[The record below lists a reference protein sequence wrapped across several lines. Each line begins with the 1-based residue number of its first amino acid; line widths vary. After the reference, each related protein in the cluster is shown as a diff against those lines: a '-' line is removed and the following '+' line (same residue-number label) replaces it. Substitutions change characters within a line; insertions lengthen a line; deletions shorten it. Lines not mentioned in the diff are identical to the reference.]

1 MLCFSLVVSGLLPGL
16 FFGCGEAD
24 AQVAESATGAP
35 PHLWAGVEG
44 STFNPDYN
52 KVGGRL
58 DGVGFYGDY
67 DLAHHLG
74 VEAEIRLLDLKI
86 VAGQTQ
92 KTFLIGPRI
101 NAYRYNK
108 FTFYAKALGGVG
120 LIDYPYA
127 TGTTVSIGYGSY
139 FTFALGGGAEYQL
152 RPRLKIRGEYEW
164 EDYPTAPGFQG
175 QPSNGL
181 TPTGYSGGISYR
193 IF

>member
-1 MLCFSLVVSGLLPGL
+1 MRLKMLWFSLVISGLLSGS
-16 FFGCGEAD
+16 GEAR
-24 AQVAESATGAP
+24 AQVAEAATGSA
-35 PHLWAGVEG
+35 PHLWVGVEG
-44 STFNPDYN
+44 SSFNPDYN
-52 KVGGRL
+52 KIEGRL

-74 VEAEIRLLDLKI
+74 AEAEVRLLDLRK
-86 VAGQTQ
+86 VQGQTQ

-108 FTFYAKALGGVG
+108 FTFYGKALGGLG
-120 LIDYPYA
+120 LINYPYSP
-127 TGTTVSIGYGSY
+127 GTTISIGYGSY
-139 FTFALGGGAEYQL
+139 FTFAIGGGAEYQI

-164 EDYPTAPGFQG
+164 EDYPTAPGFAG

-181 TPTGYSGGISYR
+181 TPSGYSVGVSYR

>member
-1 MLCFSLVVSGLLPGL
+1 MFCLALSVAGLIPGL
-16 FFGCGEAD
+16 REAR
-24 AQVAESATGAP
+24 AQVSEAAVGSA

-44 STFNPDYN
+44 SSFNPDYRPI
-52 KVGGRL
+52 GGRL
-58 DGVGFYGDY
+58 DGIGFYGDY

-74 VEAEIRLLDLKI
+74 AEAEVRLLDLRK
-86 VAGQTQ
+86 AFGQTQ

-108 FTFYAKALGGVG
+108 FNFYGKALGGLG
-120 LIDYPYA
+120 IINYPYYP
-127 TGTTVSIGYGSY
+127 GTTVSIGYGSY
-139 FTFALGGGAEYQL
+139 FTFAIGGGVEYQV
-152 RPRLKIRGEYEW
+152 RSRLKVRGEYEW
-164 EDYPTAPGFQG
+164 EDYPTAPGLPY